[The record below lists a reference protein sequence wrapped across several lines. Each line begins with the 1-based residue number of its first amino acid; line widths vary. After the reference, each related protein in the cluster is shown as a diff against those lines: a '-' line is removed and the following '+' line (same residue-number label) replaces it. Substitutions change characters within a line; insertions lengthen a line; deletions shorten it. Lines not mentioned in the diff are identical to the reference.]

1 MVMLAVG
8 GGSDKCR
15 RRAWEIQ
22 ALAVACKRELGPEQR
37 RHREEGGALEPVP
50 MADADHGVS
59 LPLTGTDATDPS
71 QSLARPRAGA
81 AQMWSARTVRRSTW
95 QGEVHWPPPIPSS
108 GSWPAPRPSGS
119 AAGRTLGKERRRRSA
134 LRRRCRRMKTRGSVS
149 CCIPGDWRHRSDS
162 SRNQHTTDT
171 ARPGPNHG
179 LTRDDNTLPGPNKEI
194 A

>member
-108 GSWPAPRPSGS
+108 GSWPAPRSSGS
-119 AAGRTLGKERRRRSA
+119 ADRKSDVEGK
-134 LRRRCRRMKTRGSVS
+134 RGSVR
-149 CCIPGDWRHRSDS
+149 GDLGGYRIIKK
-162 SRNQHTTDT
+162 
-171 ARPGPNHG
+171 
-179 LTRDDNTLPGPNKEI
+179 NKETTKH
-194 A
+194 ADD